1 MSKPSATPPHLPDL
15 LLGRLIRLRR
25 QELGLSQE
33 QLGAVIGVTF
43 QQVQKYEH
51 GTNRVGFSRLVAI
64 AGALHCRVA
73 DLVAPLDD
81 KNMLATASPQL
92 NELTQAG
99 AADLLKAYCAIGSA
113 QRRRALLRLAEA
125 LAMGKVPGTEPDPI

>member
-1 MSKPSATPPHLPDL
+1 MSKLSANPPHLPDL

-33 QLGAVIGVTF
+33 RLGAVIGVTF

-64 AGALHCRVA
+64 AGALRCRIA

-81 KNMLATASPQL
+81 KNMLATASPQI

-99 AADLLKAYCAIGSA
+99 ATDLLKAYCAIDSV
-113 QRRRALLRLAEA
+113 QRQRALLRLAEE
-125 LAMGKVPGTEPDPI
+125 LAAMKIPDAEPDQT